1 LGLVKKDKQLYERKL
16 CSFFNKPQKQI
27 GRVYFSSTTKS
38 IHPKSPDMKKCL
50 YFLLIL
56 LLNCSGR
63 AQNTQDTQVF
73 AMPAG
78 KKVYL
83 NLKFGQEIRVKTW
96 DRAEL
101 KFEPIITTTREDLKK
116 IHVVDIEDLNDNLSI
131 KTDYDKSI
139 NWNKISCCWCNDCD
153 SLLRNLTKLPAGAAS
168 NSNCICLRVDY
179 EITLPA
185 NTSLHLET
193 IAGNIE
199 IRGHNGEI
207 RAKTISGFVDIDR
220 PANSSSQ
227 LDFRSVTGEIFTD
240 FNIKMNENSSAY
252 SKKVATSINGGGAIV
267 RAESISG
274 NVYFR
279 KRG

>member
-1 LGLVKKDKQLYERKL
+1 MAKFT
-16 CSFFNKPQKQI
+16 C
-27 GRVYFSSTTKS
+27 GRNDLKIS
-38 IHPKSPDMKKCL
+38 KSPDMKNCL
-50 YFLLIL
+50 YLLFIL
-56 LLNCSGR
+56 LLNCSGQ
-63 AQNTQDTQVF
+63 AQNTEGTKTF

-101 KFEPIITTTREDLKK
+101 KFEPIISTTREDLRKF
-116 IHVVDIEDLNDNLSI
+116 HVAEISDQSDNLSI
-131 KTDYDKSI
+131 QTDYDKSI
-139 NWNKISCCWCNDCD
+139 NWNKMSCCWCNDCD
-153 SLLRNLTKLPAGAAS
+153 SLLKRSNYKLSADE
-168 NSNCICLRVDY
+168 SNCICLRVDY

-199 IRGHNGEI
+199 IKGHNGEI

-220 PANSSSQ
+220 PINSASQ

-240 FNIKMNENSSAY
+240 FNLKMSENSSAY
-252 SKKVATSINGGGAIV
+252 SKKVVTSINGGGTMV

>member
-1 LGLVKKDKQLYERKL
+1 MKNYLY
-16 CSFFNKPQKQI
+16 
-27 GRVYFSSTTKS
+27 
-38 IHPKSPDMKKCL
+38 
-50 YFLLIL
+50 LLFIL
-56 LLNCSGR
+56 LLNCSGQ
-63 AQNTQDTQVF
+63 AQNTEGSKTF

-83 NLKFGQEIRVKTW
+83 NLKFGQEIRIKTW

-101 KFEPIITTTREDLKK
+101 KYEPIISTTREDLKK
-116 IHVVDIEDLNDNLSI
+116 IHVQEISDQADNLSI
-131 KTDYDKSI
+131 NTDYDKSI

-153 SLLRNLTKLPAGAAS
+153 SLLKSLPKNPSASEGS

-185 NTSLHLET
+185 NTSIQIET

-199 IRGHNGEI
+199 IRGLNGEI

-220 PANSSSQ
+220 PANSASQ

-240 FNIKMNENSSAY
+240 FNVKMSENSSAY
-252 SKKVATSINGGGAIV
+252 SKKVSASINGGGATV

>member
-1 LGLVKKDKQLYERKL
+1 
-16 CSFFNKPQKQI
+16 
-27 GRVYFSSTTKS
+27 
-38 IHPKSPDMKKCL
+38 MKNCL
-50 YFLLIL
+50 YFLFFL
-56 LLNCSGR
+56 LLNCSGQ
-63 AQNTQDTQVF
+63 AQNTEGTKVF

-83 NLKFGQEIRVKTW
+83 NLKFGQQIRIKTW

-101 KFEPIITTTREDLKK
+101 KYEPIITTTREDLKK
-116 IHVVDIEDLNDNLSI
+116 VHVEEISDQADNLSI
-131 KTDYDKSI
+131 QTDYDKGI

-153 SLLRNLTKLPAGAAS
+153 SLLKSLKTKPS
-168 NSNCICLRVDY
+168 TSESNCICLRVDY

-185 NTSLHLET
+185 NTSLYIET
-193 IAGNIE
+193 IAGDIE
-199 IRGHNGEI
+199 IRGLNGEI
-207 RAKTISGFVDIDR
+207 RAKSISGFVDIDR
-220 PANSSSQ
+220 SANSASQ

-240 FNIKMNENSSAY
+240 FNVKMSENSSAY
-252 SKKVATSINGGGAIV
+252 SKKVSASINGGGATV